1 MLKKNTKILVLGIK
15 NKIMNILNL
24 ISSLLGIGKDAL
36 NNRAE
41 LKRLKAQQEHSI
53 IEAQTKAQV
62 DRILSN
68 TDSDNQIDLI
78 TAQDKKH
85 SLKDEVITYLFLIP
99 VVIATVTPFIIAF
112 KESNFINLSDDIRIS
127 YENLDKLPNWYKYVL
142 GAIVIDVLGFRSFAR
157 KIVDKYLK

>member
-1 MLKKNTKILVLGIK
+1 
-15 NKIMNILNL
+15 MNIFS
-24 ISSLLGIGKDAL
+24 IIGDILGIGKDAL
-36 NNRAE
+36 SNRAK
-41 LKRLKAQQEHSI
+41 LKNLKVKQEHSI

-85 SLKDEVITYLFLIP
+85 SLKDEVITYLFLVP
-99 VVIATVTPFIIAF
+99 VFIATVTPFIIAY
-112 KESNFINLSDDIRIS
+112 KSNDFTNLSEDIKMS
-127 YENLDKLPNWYKYVL
+127 YENLDKLPQWYKWVL

-157 KIVDKYLK
+157 KIVEKYIK

>member
-1 MLKKNTKILVLGIK
+1 MSIFSIIG
-15 NKIMNILNL
+15 NI
-24 ISSLLGIGKDAL
+24 LGIGKDAL
-36 NNRAE
+36 NNRAN
-41 LKRLKAQQEHSI
+41 LKKLKAEQEHSI

-99 VVIATVTPFIIAF
+99 VVIATATPFIIAF
-112 KESNFINLSDDIRIS
+112 KESNFINLSNDIRIS
-127 YENLDKLPNWYKYVL
+127 YENLDKLPQWYKYVL

-157 KIVDKYLK
+157 KIVDKYVK

>member
-1 MLKKNTKILVLGIK
+1 MSILG
-15 NKIMNILNL
+15 L
-24 ISSLLGIGKDAL
+24 IGNLLGIGKDAL
-36 NNRAE
+36 NNRAKLKE
-41 LKRLKAQQEHSI
+41 LKQQQEYSI
-53 IEAQTKAQV
+53 IQATTQANV
-62 DRILSN
+62 DRITSN

-85 SLKDEVITYLFLIP
+85 SFKDEVVTYLFLIP

-112 KESNFINLSDDIRIS
+112 KESNFINLSDDIRMS

-157 KIVDKYLK
+157 KIVDKYIK

>member
-1 MLKKNTKILVLGIK
+1 
-15 NKIMNILNL
+15 MNIFSIIGN
-24 ISSLLGIGKDAL
+24 LLGIGKDVLSSKA
-36 NNRAE
+36 
-41 LKRLKAQQEHSI
+41 KLKALKQEQEFSI
-53 IEAQTKAQV
+53 LEAQTKSQV

-112 KESNFINLSDDIRIS
+112 KSNDFTNLSQDIRVS
-127 YENLDKLPNWYKYVL
+127 YENLDKLPQWYKWVL

-157 KIVDKYLK
+157 KLVDKYVK

>member
-1 MLKKNTKILVLGIK
+1 MKILQILGSI
-15 NKIMNILNL
+15 
-24 ISSLLGIGKDAL
+24 LGIGKDAL
-36 NNRAE
+36 NNKAE
-41 LKRLKAQQEHSI
+41 LKRLKAKQEHSI

-85 SLKDEVITYLFLIP
+85 TLKDEVITYLFLIP
-99 VVIATVTPFIIAF
+99 VVIATVSPFIIAY
-112 KESNFINLSDDIRIS
+112 KESNFTNLPQDIRVS
-127 YENLDKLPNWYKYVL
+127 YENLDMLPNWYKYVL

-157 KIVDKYLK
+157 KLIEKYVK